1 MLASLAGGRGFLSAA
16 LDACFDSALHSN
28 WYCCERGRWG
38 GSAPTSIVILE
49 VIDYTFFYKKLGSA
63 PSTKSFLISFFFLRP
78 ILALLFK
85 SRTVLGGCNR

>member
-1 MLASLAGGRGFLSAA
+1 M
-16 LDACFDSALHSN
+16 
-28 WYCCERGRWG
+28 YCSSIAIGIVVKEVAG

-49 VIDYTFFYKKLGSA
+49 VVDYTFFYKKLGSA
-63 PSTKSFLISFFFLRP
+63 PSTNSFLISFFFLRP